1 MDSGMSSAE
10 TLPRISSDED
20 LSQDSISFSD
30 EKVIDEVY
38 ITDHKQNYNKK
49 KVITVLLA
57 ALSLSLTAIVPTVM
71 LLSSENTSVYTGNI
85 KFQNDNNFLKLYF
98 LFRKIN
104 KITIQN

>member
-30 EKVIDEVY
+30 EKVINEVY
-38 ITDHKQNYNKK
+38 ITDNKQNYNKK
-49 KVITVLLA
+49 KVITILLA

-85 KFQNDNNFLKLYF
+85 KL
-98 LFRKIN
+98 
-104 KITIQN
+104 